1 MLRILPSPPGLT
13 GWPSIPARLR
23 SIIDAPAYWVAR
35 SSRAMTGFF
44 GDAPHTPVTTRLDR
58 VAQYPSAS
66 AFDHRCPGV
75 LGRPIKSGDDGFFG
89 GCSACAPSEAVWRA
103 LDGGHRP
110 KRACPRYNASLIS
123 SL

>member
-13 GWPSIPARLR
+13 GWPSIPGRLR

-44 GDAPHTPVTTRLDR
+44 GDAPHTPVTHTPVTTRLDR
-58 VAQYPSAS
+58 VAQYSRAP

-75 LGRPIKSGDDGFFG
+75 LGRRSG
-89 GCSACAPSEAVWRA
+89 RA
-103 LDGGHRP
+103 MTAFSGMLRI
-110 KRACPRYNASLIS
+110 L
-123 SL
+123 L